1 MNLLLHLTERCNLAC
16 HYCFAPAGSSRVMS
30 PEVGRAAA
38 DLCLAHAA
46 RSGERAILSFF
57 GGEPML
63 AFETLREVVE
73 YASARARE
81 QKVPCLFR
89 MNSNGTLISDQHLAW
104 FEQHGLRFTL
114 SLDGDQTMHDSQRV
128 DHAGR
133 GSFGA
138 LEARFDAFLGFDP
151 ALEVSLVVT
160 PRNLEQLASGL
171 GYLFERGFHWLT
183 VRPDVLAAWDR
194 GAIAE
199 LRRQYLLVADDY
211 LRRLRRG
218 DELYLNLFDD
228 KWRSATSD
236 AGRSG
241 CDAGGRRLSVAPG
254 GELYPCVRW
263 VGSAAGSPGAQ
274 LGDVWRGL
282 DGAAV
287 AALRA
292 QVEAPKQP
300 CVDCAYRERCSHDCA
315 CEQLSAT
322 GGLQGPAPALC
333 EHERVLIPIADGL
346 GNLLWRE
353 QNPAFLRKQY
363 AGLLAPPGA
372 T

>member
-16 HYCFAPAGSSRVMS
+16 HYCFVPTGSARAMS

-38 DLCLAHAA
+38 DLCIEHAA

-63 AFETLREVVE
+63 AFDTLREVVE
-73 YASARARE
+73 YATARARARR
-81 QKVPCLFR
+81 VPCLFR
-89 MNSNGTLISDQHLAW
+89 MNSNGTLITDAHLAW
-104 FEQHGLRFTL
+104 FEAHALRFTL
-114 SLDGDQTMHDSQRV
+114 SLDGDHAMHDSARV

-133 GSFGA
+133 GSFAA
-138 LEARFDAFLGFDP
+138 LQARFDAFLAFDP

-160 PRNLEQLASGL
+160 PRNLGHLASGL
-171 GYLFERGFHWLT
+171 AFLFERGFHWLT
-183 VRPDVLAAWDR
+183 VRPDVMAAWDR
-194 GAIAE
+194 DAIAE
-199 LRRQYLLVADDY
+199 LRRQYLRVADDY
-211 LRRLRRG
+211 LVRLRRG

-228 KWRSATSD
+228 KWRSATGD
-236 AGRSG
+236 AGHAR
-241 CDAGGRRLSVAPG
+241 CDAGGGRLSVAPG

-263 VGSAAGSPGAQ
+263 VGGAGPEAG
-274 LGDVWRGL
+274 LGDVRRGL
-282 DGAAV
+282 DAAAV

-292 QVEAPKQP
+292 RVEAPKQP
-300 CVDCAYRERCSHDCA
+300 CAGCAYQERCSHECA

-322 GGLQGPAPALC
+322 GGLEGPAPALC

-363 AGLLAPPGA
+363 AGLLTPP
-372 T
+372 